1 MAETKYV
8 NTSNVLTPQ
17 IGAEVDRMMTMA
29 QSQRRSYERKWY
41 DNHFFDDGH
50 HFRFV
55 SRTTNRI
62 VDLQE
67 KGTALNPQRAIPK
80 ASRQIRGMINLLLSG
95 AFVPVVRP
103 VKVSKSQ
110 FPDIE
115 VQDPQTGEM
124 VKQENPDYTE
134 ARKLAKDIAKRT
146 GHWLQ
151 EEMQKKQDMESKIAY
166 LLYLAAL
173 ERVAWIQIYP
183 DPVLEKICTKVRDN
197 FEMYYRGNLVEYE
210 ESPFMILAYP
220 KLISEVKANE
230 YYDKEALKELSP
242 DNKYAHSEIKE
253 AYLRSKMGSDRPSDG
268 AATVIVKEAYIKE
281 YLDDSNMETIR
292 KQDDG
297 DRILKG
303 KKKGDPIIRQTHVI
317 GDVAVLDVYTSLP
330 GYPFVPYQFEPG
342 PLHGVALIE
351 RFIPQNKTLDI
362 SVSRLERFLNTMV
375 TGTWLKR
382 RGENLEISNI
392 AGGQVIEYD
401 GTPPVP
407 GQVASPGEG
416 IFRFIGMIESFI
428 EEQGVTT
435 TALGKLPSGVKAN
448 AAIESLKASEFANL
462 KIPLDQLKKTYQKV
476 CEKMLDIADNYF
488 VTPQTVEFLNK
499 GEPDYFDIIGKSAM
513 GTYKK
518 IKKDL
523 PDDIVPVSK
532 DYGVEISI
540 ESGLGFTPDGKR
552 QGAKEIIELMTPFV
566 QQGLIPGEALQA
578 VLQTTLETY
587 QFGNTQEFAEAMEN
601 SPTQGAPLTNQQIM
615 QMKVAIAEVLKDA
628 NILGDGASEQRIT
641 ENKIGVVEALKD
653 TGMLDKP
660 KEQSPEKGPSE
671 SISFKDLPPE
681 GKVQMAAKAGIQLSP
696 EEIAMQESQQLM
708 NQVAMKQSAQKGTA
722 TK

>member
-1 MAETKYV
+1 MAEDLKYV
-8 NTSNVLTPQ
+8 NTSNILTFQ
-17 IGAEVDRMMTMA
+17 IGSHVDSMMRMA

-62 VDLQE
+62 VDLAE
-67 KGTALNPQRAIPK
+67 KGTAINPQRAIPK

-103 VKVSKSQ
+103 IKVSKSQ

-124 VKQENPDYTE
+124 VKQENPEYQE

-146 GHWLQ
+146 GHFLE

-197 FEMYYRGNLVEYE
+197 FEMYYRGNLVDYE

-230 YYDKEALKELSP
+230 YYSEEALKEISP

-253 AYLRSKMGSDRPSDG
+253 AYLRSKMGSDRPSDS

-281 YLDDSNMETIR
+281 YLDENNMAVIR

-317 GDVAVLDVYTSLP
+317 GDVAVYDVYTNLP

-351 RFIPQNKTLDI
+351 RFIPQNKTLDV

-375 TGTWLKR
+375 TGTWLARK
-382 RGENLEISNI
+382 GENFEISNI
-392 AGGQVIEYD
+392 AGGQVLQYET
-401 GTPPVP
+401 TPPIP

-435 TALGKLPSGVKAN
+435 TALGKLPTGVRAN
-448 AAIESLKASEFANL
+448 SAIESLKASEFANL
-462 KIPLDQLKKTYQKV
+462 KIPLDQLKKTYQKI
-476 CEKMLDIADNYF
+476 CEKILDIADNYF

-513 GTYKK
+513 ATYKS

-552 QGAKEIIELMTPFV
+552 QGAREIIELLTPFV
-566 QQGLIPGEALQA
+566 QQGLIPGEALTA

-601 SPTQGAPLTNQQIM
+601 TPEQGAPLSNQQIM

-653 TGMLDKP
+653 TGMLERP
-660 KEQSPEKGPSE
+660 KEPAKGPSE

-696 EEIAMQESQQLM
+696 QEIAEQESQQLM
-708 NQVAMKQSAQKGTA
+708 NQVAMKQSQQKGTA